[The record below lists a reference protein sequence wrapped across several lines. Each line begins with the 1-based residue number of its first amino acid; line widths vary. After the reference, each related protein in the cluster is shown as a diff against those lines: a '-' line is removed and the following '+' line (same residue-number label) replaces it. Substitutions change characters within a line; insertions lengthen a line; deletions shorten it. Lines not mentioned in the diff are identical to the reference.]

1 MQAQKSE
8 KILAKNNKI
17 PAYQYYHYM
26 AVKTIICFFVL
37 HFMFL
42 LLYGNAQLFSIIK
55 YHH

>member
-8 KILAKNNKI
+8 KVLAKNNKI